1 MPTLLRKPDG
11 RWYINYTDHDGTR
24 RKHYVPTRDEALA
37 REYAALWIQAFEADA
52 PAAQPAPRTPPG
64 PRLSDVLTYYRDTY
78 LRAHNAA
85 DATHAAV
92 QTHCAAFLEFCR
104 IQRIGVTQQV
114 SAEVLTRWAAELQSG
129 PHPRSARTTRNYLTT
144 IRTAFN
150 VAVDAGLIPA
160 SPVRKWPL
168 PKTDAVEKHPLTQ
181 AELRQV
187 MDAFRDV
194 PIVLWMCLTGQRPSD
209 ARTLKFGDV
218 DLASRTVNRPSVKVR
233 ALRKFQIAPA
243 AALLVER
250 EARRPHRPGDV
261 VFLTSYGQ
269 PWTDGALLK
278 RMKRQPGVP
287 RVVTPKMLRD
297 SFATIMAND
306 RGVPLPELQILMG
319 HTDIK
324 TTMQYVRA
332 RGAEEYLADWYPCG
346 PEIGPENP
354 GPAGK

>member
-24 RKHYVPTRDEALA
+24 RKHYVPTRDANHA
-37 REYAALWIQAFEADA
+37 RAYADVWIAAFEADA
-52 PAAQPAPRTPPG
+52 RAAQPAAPRTPPG
-64 PRLSDVLTYYRDTY
+64 PRLSAVLDYYRDTY
-78 LRAHNAA
+78 LVAHNAA
-85 DATHAAV
+85 EATHAAV

-104 IQRIGVTQQV
+104 VEHIGTVQQV
-114 SAEVLTRWAAELQSG
+114 SAEVLTRWAAQLQSG

-150 VAVDAGLIPA
+150 VAVDAELIVA
-160 SPVRKWPL
+160 SPVRRWPL
-168 PKTDAVEKHPLTQ
+168 PKTDAVVKHVLTE

-187 MDAFRDV
+187 MQAFRDV

-209 ARTLKFGDV
+209 ARTLRFSEV
-218 DLASRTVNRPSVKVR
+218 DIPSRTVLRPSVKVR
-233 ALRKFQIAPA
+233 ALRKFEIAPA

-250 EARRPHRPGDV
+250 EARRPHQPGDV
-261 VFLTSYGQ
+261 VFVTSHGQ
-269 PWTDGALLK
+269 PWTDDALLK

-306 RGVPLPELQILMG
+306 RSVPLPELQILMG

-332 RGAEEYLADWYPCG
+332 RGAAQYLADWCPAG
-346 PEIGPENP
+346 PEINVR
-354 GPAGK
+354 